1 MTVCHHNY
9 RVMRDV
15 EAADDPGLTVAAVA
29 RRMGVAPATLRT
41 WDRRYGLGPSVHEP
55 GSHRRYTAADMARLD
70 HMRRLVIA
78 GIPPAQAASAAR
90 DLDST
95 TSSWLRSIACHH
107 ARPPIRRT
115 PTSPVATAA
124 APCWRCRAE
133 PPRCADWPGRPRL
146 STRPHVPRSSPTPS
160 TSAASLWTWD
170 NLLVPVL
177 IAVGDRWQDSG
188 KGVEVEH
195 ALSTVIQECLTASLR
210 LSTEPVNC
218 RAVLLACAPDEMHSL
233 PLWAVAAGLAERGVY
248 ARIFGSGLPSASLAH
263 AVHRLGPAAVFVWAQ
278 LPASADLAQLAQLRS
293 FRPAPTVL
301 AGGPGWFGEVPSGVG
316 GGVRPLGH
324 GGPDRAGGRRV
335 ALAANAPLPSET
347 TWSPAQ
353 THFSST
359 VCPRSSAT
367 SA

>member
-1 MTVCHHNY
+1 MVSLSLLGTLTLYKSFHELVNTQRAPDFHRVAQVPVCHHNC

-90 DLDST
+90 DLELDDEQLAPVHRLPPRATPYPTHPSEPGRHGGGT
-95 TSSWLRSIACHH
+95 VLAMPGGAPAVRGL
-107 ARPPIRRT
+107 ARAAQT
-115 PTSPVATAA
+115 LDTAA
-124 APCWRCRAE
+124 
-133 PPRCADWPGRPRL
+133 CAAIVSDALDQRG
-146 STRPHVPRSSPTPS
+146 V
-160 TSAASLWTWD
+160 LWTWD

-316 GGVRPLGH
+316 EACDLSDTVARIA
-324 GGPDRAGGRRV
+324 RAVG
-335 ALAANAPLPSET
+335 E
-347 TWSPAQ
+347 
-353 THFSST
+353 
-359 VCPRSSAT
+359 
-367 SA
+367 